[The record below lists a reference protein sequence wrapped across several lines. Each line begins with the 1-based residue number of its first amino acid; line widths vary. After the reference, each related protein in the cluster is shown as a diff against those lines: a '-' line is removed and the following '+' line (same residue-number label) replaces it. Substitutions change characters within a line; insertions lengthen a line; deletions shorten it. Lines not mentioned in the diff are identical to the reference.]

1 MFSKQV
7 TEEFLHLNGMETI
20 ARAHQLV
27 EEGYI
32 YNFEN
37 KSLVTV
43 WSAPNYCYRCGNEA
57 CVMKIDENNEHEF
70 IKFSSAEM
78 NESQKVHY
86 DHIMPYFL

>member
-1 MFSKQV
+1 
-7 TEEFLHLNGMETI
+7 METI

-57 CVMKIDENNEHEF
+57 CVMKINERNEQEF

-78 NESQKVHY
+78 NESQRVHY
-86 DHIMPYFL
+86 DHILPYFL